1 LRPLFP
7 VTRYRSPVTGVIVG
21 VAFAAALTPAF
32 AEKKY
37 DPGASDTE
45 IKIGQTKPYSGPASA
60 YSSAGKVQF
69 GYFEMLNSEGGV
81 NGRKIKLIS
90 LDDAFTP
97 PKTVEQTR
105 KLVEQEEVLLVFN
118 SNGTAANSA
127 VQKYLNARRVPQ
139 LFVSSGAS
147 KFSDPK
153 NFPWTMGWLPTY
165 YSEARAYARYILKH
179 RPDSRIGVLYQN
191 DDFGKDYL
199 NGLHDELGNKAKS
212 MIVAEVSFELSDP
225 TVDSQMVSLKV
236 SGADTF
242 FNIGTAKFAAQAI
255 RKAYDIGWKPL
266 QFVSIVGSSVGQVMV
281 PAGLEK
287 GVGVIT
293 MGFVKDPTDPQWDN
307 DPAMRE
313 WRAFMKKYYPDG
325 DLTDWYNVYAYAVAQ
340 TLVQVFKQCGN
351 DLTRENVMKQAAN
364 LKNVELPLLLPGI
377 RINTS
382 PADYRVIRQ
391 VQLQRFDGKQWA
403 RFGELIAN

>member
-1 LRPLFP
+1 MRKATRHCLSSGLLIGIAVGLF
-7 VTRYRSPVTGVIVG
+7 SATGSD
-21 VAFAAALTPAF
+21 ALAG
-32 AEKKY
+32 KY

-45 IKIGQTKPYSGPASA
+45 IEIGQTKPYSGPASA
-60 YSSAGKVQF
+60 YSAGGKVQL
-69 GYFEMLNSEGGV
+69 GYFEKLNSEGGV

-105 KLVEQEEVLLVFN
+105 KLVEQEEVLLIFN

-127 VQKYLNARRVPQ
+127 VQKYLNAKKVPQ

-147 KFSDPK
+147 KFADPK
-153 NFPWTMGWLPTY
+153 NFHWTMGWLPTY
-165 YSEARAYARYILKH
+165 YSEARAYAHYILKH
-179 RPDSRIGVLYQN
+179 RPDARIGVLYQN

-199 NGLHDELGNKAKS
+199 HGLHDELGNKAKS

-225 TVDSQMVSLKV
+225 TVDSQMVSLKA

-313 WRAFMKKYYPDG
+313 WRAFMKKYY
-325 DLTDWYNVYAYAVAQ
+325 
-340 TLVQVFKQCGN
+340 
-351 DLTRENVMKQAAN
+351 
-364 LKNVELPLLLPGI
+364 
-377 RINTS
+377 
-382 PADYRVIRQ
+382 
-391 VQLQRFDGKQWA
+391 
-403 RFGELIAN
+403 

>member
-1 LRPLFP
+1 MPRHNPLC
-7 VTRYRSPVTGVIVG
+7 RVIVG
-21 VAFAAALTPAF
+21 LSFAAVLLPAF
-32 AEKKY
+32 AQKKY

-60 YSSAGKVQF
+60 YSAGGKVHLGF
-69 GYFEMLNSEGGV
+69 FEKLNSDGGV

-127 VQKYLNARRVPQ
+127 VQKYLNARKVPQ

-153 NFPWTMGWLPTY
+153 NFHWTMGWLPTY
-165 YSEARAYARYILKH
+165 YGEARIYAHYILKH
-179 RPDSRIGVLYQN
+179 HPNAKIGVLYQN

-199 NGLHDELGNKAKS
+199 NGLHDELGSKARN
-212 MIVAEVSFELSDP
+212 MIVAEASFELSDP
-225 TVDSQMVSLKV
+225 TVDSQMVSLKA
-236 SGADTF
+236 SGADIF
-242 FNIGTAKFAAQAI
+242 INIATAKFAAQAI

-307 DPAMRE
+307 DPAMRA
-313 WRAFMKKYYPDG
+313 WIAFMKKYYPDG
-325 DLTDWYNVYAYAVAQ
+325 DLTDWYNVYAYAAAQ
-340 TLVQVFKQCGN
+340 TLVQVFKQCAD
-351 DLTRENVMKQAAN
+351 DLTRENVMKQAASLRN
-364 LKNVELPLLLPGI
+364 FELPLLLPGI

-391 VQLQRFDGKQWA
+391 AQLQRFDGKQWV

>member
-1 LRPLFP
+1 MPRHNPLC
-7 VTRYRSPVTGVIVG
+7 RVIVG
-21 VAFAAALTPAF
+21 LCFAAVLLPAF
-32 AEKKY
+32 AQKKY

-60 YSSAGKVQF
+60 YSAGGKVHLGF
-69 GYFEMLNSEGGV
+69 FEKLNSEGGV
-81 NGRKIKLIS
+81 NGRKINLIS

-127 VQKYLNARRVPQ
+127 VQKYLNAKKVPQ

-153 NFPWTMGWLPTY
+153 NFHWTMGWLPTY
-165 YSEARAYARYILKH
+165 YGEARIYAHYILKH
-179 RPDSRIGVLYQN
+179 HPNAKIGVLYQN

-199 NGLHDELGNKAKS
+199 NGLHDELGNKARS
-212 MIVAEVSFELSDP
+212 MIVAEASFELSDP
-225 TVDSQMVSLKV
+225 TVDSQMVSLKA

-242 FNIGTAKFAAQAI
+242 INIATAKFAAQAI

-307 DPAMRE
+307 DPAMRA
-313 WRAFMKKYYPDG
+313 WIVFMKKYYPDG
-325 DLTDWYNVYAYAVAQ
+325 DLTDWYNVYAYAAAQ
-340 TLVQVFKQCGN
+340 TLVQVFKQCAD
-351 DLTRENVMKQAAN
+351 DLTRENVMKQAASLRN
-364 LKNVELPLLLPGI
+364 FELPLLLPGI

-391 VQLQRFDGKQWA
+391 AQLQRFDGKQWV

>member
-1 LRPLFP
+1 MPRHNPLC
-7 VTRYRSPVTGVIVG
+7 RVIVG
-21 VAFAAALTPAF
+21 LSFAAVLLPAF
-32 AEKKY
+32 AQKKY

-60 YSSAGKVQF
+60 YSAGGKVHLGF
-69 GYFEMLNSEGGV
+69 FEKLNSDGGV

-127 VQKYLNARRVPQ
+127 VQKYLNARKVPQ

-153 NFPWTMGWLPTY
+153 NFHWTMGWLPTY
-165 YSEARAYARYILKH
+165 YGEARIYAHYILKH
-179 RPDSRIGVLYQN
+179 HPNAKIGVLYQN

-199 NGLHDELGNKAKS
+199 NGLHDELGSKARN
-212 MIVAEVSFELSDP
+212 MIVAEASFELSDP
-225 TVDSQMVSLKV
+225 TVDSQMVSLKA
-236 SGADTF
+236 SGADIF
-242 FNIGTAKFAAQAI
+242 INIATAKFAAQAI

-307 DPAMRE
+307 DPAMRA
-313 WRAFMKKYYPDG
+313 WIAFMKKYYPDG
-325 DLTDWYNVYAYAVAQ
+325 DLTDWYNVYAYAAAQ
-340 TLVQVFKQCGN
+340 TLVQVFKQCAD
-351 DLTRENVMKQAAN
+351 DLTRENVMRQAASLRN
-364 LKNVELPLLLPGI
+364 FELPLLLPGI

-391 VQLQRFDGKQWA
+391 AQLQRFDGKQWV